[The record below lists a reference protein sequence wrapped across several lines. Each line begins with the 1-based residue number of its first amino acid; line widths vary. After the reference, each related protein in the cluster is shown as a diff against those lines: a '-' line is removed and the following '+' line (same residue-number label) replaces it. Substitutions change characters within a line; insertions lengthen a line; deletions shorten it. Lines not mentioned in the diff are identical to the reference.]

1 MAYEEKAKP
10 AVKPHS
16 VSMEDRC
23 KMSITGVEDV
33 ESFDES
39 EIVMRTSQGNLIVRG
54 SGLHIGKISLD
65 VGELRVE
72 GLIIELVYEEQRAPA
87 TSFWSK
93 IFG

>member
-1 MAYEEKAKP
+1 MAYDEKPKS
-10 AVKPHS
+10 VQKPHS

-33 ESFDES
+33 ESFDET

-65 VGELRVE
+65 VGELKVE
-72 GLIIELVYEEQRAPA
+72 GLIIELIYEEQHAPA
-87 TSFWSK
+87 ASFWSR